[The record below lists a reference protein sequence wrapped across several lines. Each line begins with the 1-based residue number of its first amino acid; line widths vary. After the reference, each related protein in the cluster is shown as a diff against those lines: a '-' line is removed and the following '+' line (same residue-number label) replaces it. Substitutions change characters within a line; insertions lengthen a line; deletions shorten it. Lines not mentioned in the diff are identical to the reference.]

1 VITEREIVDQLTVS
15 VSDRV
20 SGTIRETLSS
30 IIQDEI
36 SKALTRALVEGQ
48 FYRSLN
54 AEVIDSIET
63 VYSEIRAV
71 KRIISAESSD
81 ESINLISESDSILD
95 GIIKSTE
102 KATLTI
108 LDYLEEIQSDIK
120 EIHGLLDGGNIPSC
134 REKLNGMER
143 AVIQIMTELSFQD
156 LTGQQIKRVV
166 QSLKKIE
173 EISFDTYVT
182 SEILKK
188 SKEQA
193 PEKNIEEIRQKTRE
207 IVEGAKTK
215 KGKFDQDGVDSL
227 LEELGL

>member
-1 VITEREIVDQLTVS
+1 MITEREIVDQLTVS
-15 VSDRV
+15 VSERV
-20 SGTIRETLSS
+20 SGTIRETISS

-36 SKALTRALVEGQ
+36 SRALARALIEGQ

-54 AEVIDSIET
+54 ADIIDSIET

-71 KRIISAESSD
+71 KRIISTDSPE

-95 GIIKSTE
+95 GIIRCTE

-108 LDYLEEIQSDIK
+108 LDYLEEIQFDIK
-120 EIHGLLDGGNIPSC
+120 EIHGLLEEGDIPSC
-134 REKLNGMER
+134 REKLKGMDR
-143 AVIQIMTELSFQD
+143 AIIQIMTELSFQD
-156 LTGQQIKRVV
+156 LTGQQIKRVI

-173 EISFDTYVT
+173 EISFDTYLT

-207 IVEGAKTK
+207 ILEGAKTK
-215 KGKFDQDGVDSL
+215 KAKFNQDGVDSL